1 MHKFKSR
8 ILCVS
13 FSWLLINLTLSSCT
27 PEKAKALRLGAVQFK
42 AESFA
47 CIDAIDIMRQRELEP
62 PPRTSEEARKN
73 FIDNILISDSKLIDE
88 EEIEFARNPD
98 AIEIDPE
105 VEKKWATFISNMNTQ
120 YGSFAAIYDRVEQGS
135 FLAAEPVKNSA
146 KYADKLTLQMAAF
159 ANTIDEAPPEL
170 LQYRTDIAAQLT
182 QLKRDYQKEVANG
195 ASEENLEPFRIRA
208 GELLDRWEE
217 VKLQEKELRDTTVA
231 QCLKAAVLGQEL
243 RPLIDRYDQL
253 NLDDINFII
262 SDIFDTVASITGL
275 DYSALKQKT
284 TTLIV
289 KLQEDEVLKPFA
301 EKILAEVGGAVSSRN
316 VLVGEQTHSY
326 LLDDRKIVTDLKSI
340 VNEIKPVTL
349 KNSQSQTIS
358 RFLPVSTQKYK

>member
-1 MHKFKSR
+1 MHKFKSRR

-47 CIDAIDIMRQRELEP
+47 CIDAIDTMRQRELEP
-62 PPRTSEEARKN
+62 LPRTSEEARKN

-120 YGSFAAIYDRVEQGS
+120 YGSFAAIYDHVEQGS

-195 ASEENLEPFRIRA
+195 ASEENLEPFRI
-208 GELLDRWEE
+208 
-217 VKLQEKELRDTTVA
+217 
-231 QCLKAAVLGQEL
+231 
-243 RPLIDRYDQL
+243 
-253 NLDDINFII
+253 
-262 SDIFDTVASITGL
+262 
-275 DYSALKQKT
+275 
-284 TTLIV
+284 
-289 KLQEDEVLKPFA
+289 
-301 EKILAEVGGAVSSRN
+301 
-316 VLVGEQTHSY
+316 
-326 LLDDRKIVTDLKSI
+326 
-340 VNEIKPVTL
+340 
-349 KNSQSQTIS
+349 
-358 RFLPVSTQKYK
+358 